1 MGTTQVSP
9 AVRPSGS
16 RSLAFRSA
24 ALAAA
29 SFSLFASV
37 DASANL
43 EKLSEAEPPQAL
55 LLAEDLVLRFS
66 IGESADSVLTAVG
79 VSATASDAHSTVTRL
94 KDDGFALGAHGFSG
108 FSVGRALPPIATP
121 EAAAAPSEVVV
132 ASLADLSG
140 IRALDQGAQAMLEQG
155 KGPLAAAARQ
165 ARASANPTGRARDRT
180 KDANAAAELKCLSDA
195 IYFEARGES
204 YNGQIAVAEVIL
216 NRVELP
222 AFPNSVCGVVYQGQA
237 RMFACQFSFVCD
249 GKPETIADGRAY
261 RRAQE
266 IAKLVLGGERRGV
279 SSGGGKDKATHY
291 HARSVSPGWS
301 QAFKQTAAIGEH
313 VFYARQNRR

>member
-1 MGTTQVSP
+1 METSQVS
-9 AVRPSGS
+9 AGVRSGVA
-16 RSLAFRSA
+16 RSFVLRSS
-24 ALAAA
+24 ALAVAFA
-29 SFSLFASV
+29 SLSLFASA

-43 EKLSEAEPPQAL
+43 DKLSEVEPPAAL
-55 LLAEDLVLRFS
+55 LLAEETLMRFS

-79 VSATASDAHSTVTRL
+79 VSATPADAHSTVVRL
-94 KDDGFALGAHGFSG
+94 QDEGFALGVVRGFG
-108 FSVGRALPPIATP
+108 LGGALPAIATP
-121 EAAAAPSEVVV
+121 EAPQRETQV

-140 IRALDQGAQAMLEQG
+140 VAALDLGASDLLKAG
-155 KGPLAAAARQ
+155 RAAVGAAAKQ

-180 KDANAAAELKCLSDA
+180 RDANAAAELKCLSDA

-216 NRVELP
+216 NRAELP
-222 AFPNSVCGVVYQGQA
+222 AFPNSVCGVVYQGQH

-249 GKPETIADGRAY
+249 GKPEVIGDQRAY

-279 SSGGGKDKATHY
+279 SAGGGKDKATHY
-291 HARSVSPGWS
+291 HASSVSPSWS
-301 QAFKQTAAIGEH
+301 QAFKRTATIGEH